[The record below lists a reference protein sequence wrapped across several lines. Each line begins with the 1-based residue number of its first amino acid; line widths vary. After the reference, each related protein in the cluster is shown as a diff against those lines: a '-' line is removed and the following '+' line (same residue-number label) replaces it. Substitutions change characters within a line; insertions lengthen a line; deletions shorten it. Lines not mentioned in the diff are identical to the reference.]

1 MKKKSTVQSA
11 FFNLRVLIGLFVFL
25 AGVFLALLSFGFFSS
40 AKAQSR
46 KVGNANAD
54 AVAVAQAFTPVVAKS
69 FDGDVRTLRPVPSKD
84 DDRDW
89 EERLILPDLPIGPES
104 RATQLPPAVTIP
116 AAPMPTPIQNFES
129 LALLD
134 AVVGG
139 QAGCGYPPDTNGEVG
154 LNHYILAVNCAYAIY
169 DKATGTRLAAFTE
182 NSLFSGGPTGTL
194 CDTESTG
201 DPVVVYDQVANRW
214 ILTNFA
220 FTSFPGPGPFY
231 QCFAVSQTS
240 DPVVGG
246 WFLYAVRIDQGG
258 VPGGTLPDYGKFGHW
273 NDGCLYMGANASD
286 INGAGS
292 GNIFASFSLND
303 MENGLP
309 LTGAVGIANLGSSLF
324 PTNLLGTQP
333 GQMPPPG
340 TPNYFVRNATT
351 TTYQVRTFTPGQN
364 CGAGGTMSAATTV
377 SHVSGPGPNNVPQ
390 PNDPGSLHQLDSL
403 GSRIMQK
410 VQYRKVG
417 SAESL
422 WVVNS
427 ARTSAALAGP
437 LWAQLD
443 VTGGTIATTPVQQ
456 GIHAPDNTL
465 WRWMGSI
472 AADQD
477 GNVAIGYST
486 SNGVVPNF
494 PSIAY
499 AGRLATDPPNTLPQT
514 ETQLIA
520 GNGSQLFDCGGA
532 ACHRW
537 GDYSS
542 MSIDPTDDC
551 TFWYTNEYYPNQTEG
566 DPARRNWHTRIG
578 SFKFPGCGQGGPS
591 PTPTATATATATQT
605 PKPTPRPIPSPRPR
619 PTPPPRP

>member
-1 MKKKSTVQSA
+1 MKKKSNSKSA
-11 FFNLRVLIGLFVFL
+11 FFNFRVLIGLFVVL
-25 AGVFLALLSFGFFSS
+25 AGAFLALLSFGFFSS
-40 AKAQSR
+40 AEAQSR
-46 KVGNANAD
+46 KVDNGNAD
-54 AVAVAQAFTPVVAKS
+54 AVAVAHAVTPVVAKS
-69 FDGDVRTLRPVPSKD
+69 FDGDVRTLPPVPCKQD
-84 DDRDW
+84 EREW

-104 RATQLPPAVTIP
+104 RATQLPPAVPIVEV
-116 AAPMPTPIQNFES
+116 PMPPPIQNFEGI
-129 LALLD
+129 ARLD
-134 AVVGG
+134 VVVGG
-139 QAGCGYPPDTNGEVG
+139 QAGCGFPPDTNGEVG
-154 LNHYILAVNCAYAIY
+154 LNHYILAVNCAYGIY
-169 DKATGTRLAAFTE
+169 DKATGTQVAAFTE

-194 CDTESTG
+194 CDTDSSG
-201 DPVVVYDQVANRW
+201 DPIVVYDQLANRW

-220 FTSFPGPGPFY
+220 FASFPGPGPFY

-240 DPVVGG
+240 DPVAGG
-246 WFLYAVRIDQGG
+246 WFLYAVRIDQGA
-258 VPGGTLPDYGKFGHW
+258 VPAGTLPDYPKFGHW
-273 NDGCLYMGANASD
+273 NDGCLYMGANGFDQNLAF
-286 INGAGS
+286 NGT
-292 GNIFASFSLND
+292 IFASFSKND
-303 MENGLP
+303 MYNGLP

-340 TPNYFVRNATT
+340 TPNYFVRNASTT
-351 TTYQVRTFTPGQN
+351 TFQVRTFTPGPN
-364 CGAGGTMSAATTV
+364 CGDGGTMSAATTV
-377 SHVSGPGPNNVPQ
+377 SHISGPGPAAVPQ
-390 PNDPGSLHQLDSL
+390 PNDPGNLHLLDSL

-422 WVVNS
+422 WVLHSVRPGGAVND
-427 ARTSAALAGP
+427 AP

-456 GIHAPDNTL
+456 GVHLPDSTL
-465 WRWMGSI
+465 YRWMGSI

-520 GNGSQLFDCGGA
+520 GGGSQLFDCGGGP
-532 ACHRW
+532 CHRW

-542 MSIDPTDDC
+542 MSVDPTDDC
-551 TFWYTNEYYPNQTEG
+551 TFWYTNQYYPNQDEG
-566 DPARRNWHTRIG
+566 NPARRNWHTRIG
-578 SFKFPGCGQGGPS
+578 SFKFPDCGQGGPT
-591 PTPTATATATATQT
+591 PTPTATAAPRST
-605 PKPTPRPIPSPRPR
+605 PTPRPR

>member
-1 MKKKSTVQSA
+1 M
-11 FFNLRVLIGLFVFL
+11 
-25 AGVFLALLSFGFFSS
+25 
-40 AKAQSR
+40 
-46 KVGNANAD
+46 
-54 AVAVAQAFTPVVAKS
+54 
-69 FDGDVRTLRPVPSKD
+69 
-84 DDRDW
+84 
-89 EERLILPDLPIGPES
+89 
-104 RATQLPPAVTIP
+104 
-116 AAPMPTPIQNFES
+116 
-129 LALLD
+129 
-134 AVVGG
+134 
-139 QAGCGYPPDTNGEVG
+139 Y
-154 LNHYILAVNCAYAIY
+154 
-169 DKATGTRLAAFTE
+169 
-182 NSLFSGGPTGTL
+182 
-194 CDTESTG
+194 
-201 DPVVVYDQVANRW
+201 
-214 ILTNFA
+214 
-220 FTSFPGPGPFY
+220 
-231 QCFAVSQTS
+231 
-240 DPVVGG
+240 
-246 WFLYAVRIDQGG
+246 
-258 VPGGTLPDYGKFGHW
+258 
-273 NDGCLYMGANASD
+273 
-286 INGAGS
+286 
-292 GNIFASFSLND
+292 
-303 MENGLP
+303 NGLP
-309 LTGAVGIANLGSSLF
+309 LTGAVGFSTAFGSSLF

-333 GQMPPPG
+333 DQMPPPG

-351 TTYQVRTFTPGQN
+351 TTYQVRTFTPGVN
-364 CGAGGTMSAATTV
+364 CGEGGTMSAATTV
-377 SHVSGPGPNNVPQ
+377 SHVSGPPPNNAPQ

-443 VTGGTIATTPVQQ
+443 VTGGTIAPTPVQQ

-472 AADQD
+472 AADKD

-520 GNGSQLFDCGGA
+520 GNGSQLFDCGGGP
-532 ACHRW
+532 CHRW

-578 SFKFPGCGQGGPS
+578 SFKFPDCGQGGPS
-591 PTPTATATATATQT
+591 PTPTATATATATPTAT
-605 PKPTPRPIPSPRPR
+605 PAPRSTPSPRPR

>member
-1 MKKKSTVQSA
+1 MKKKSNSKSA
-11 FFNLRVLIGLFVFL
+11 FFNFRVLIGLFVVL

-46 KVGNANAD
+46 KVGYGNPD
-54 AVAVAQAFTPVVAKS
+54 AVAVAHALPPVVAKS

-84 DDRDW
+84 DDRQW
-89 EERLILPDLPIGPES
+89 EEMLILPDLPIGPES
-104 RATQLPPAVTIP
+104 RATQLPPAVPIVEV
-116 AAPMPTPIQNFES
+116 PMPPPIQNFQS

-246 WFLYAVRIDQGG
+246 WFLYAVRIDQGA
-258 VPGGTLPDYGKFGHW
+258 VPAGTLPDYGKFGHW
-273 NDGCLYMGANASD
+273 NDGCIYMGANAFD

-292 GNIFASFSLND
+292 GNIFASFSKND
-303 MENGLP
+303 MYNGLP
-309 LTGAVGIANLGSSLF
+309 LTGAVGFANLGSSLF

-340 TPNYFVRNATT
+340 TPNYFVRNASSTT
-351 TTYQVRTFTPGQN
+351 FQVRTFTPGPN
-364 CGAGGTMSAATTV
+364 CGDGGTMSAATAV
-377 SHVSGPGPNNVPQ
+377 SHVSGPSPNNAPQ
-390 PNDPGSLHQLDSL
+390 PNDPGLLHNLDSL
-403 GSRIMQK
+403 GTRIMQK

-422 WVVNS
+422 WVVHS
-427 ARTSAALAGP
+427 VRTPAALMGP

-443 VTGGTIATTPVQQ
+443 VTGGTIAPTPVQQ

-486 SNGVVPNF
+486 SNGVAPNF
-494 PSIAY
+494 PSLAY

-520 GNGSQLFDCGGA
+520 GGGSQLFDCGGGP
-532 ACHRW
+532 CHRW

-566 DPARRNWHTRIG
+566 DPPRRNWHTRIG
-578 SFKFPGCGQGGPS
+578 SFKFPDCGQGGPS
-591 PTPTATATATATQT
+591 PTPTATATATATAAPRST
-605 PKPTPRPIPSPRPR
+605 PTPRPR
-619 PTPPPRP
+619 PTPAPRP